1 MTQRSALPFYWIT
14 CCGSGRRSLTSR
26 RTRRAGGSCCGALM
40 NVRMPAPVSDEFLGV
55 QDAYLQEEIRRK
67 GITDLQELEPG
78 GAGDLSLAGG
88 TSPPCAATPSSTRPN
103 SQMLG
108 CFVPCH
114 GCIDNAI
121 HSFAGV
127 QLRLACQQLMQRQ
140 GHEEGT
146 GKAKITPAYNLPC
159 RYVLHT
165 VGPIITGRV
174 TGRDCQLLA
183 SCYRS
188 CLELAERSGCRSVAF
203 CCISAGGVSFSKLA
217 GGADCRRDGAGLQTR
232 TDKPHGGDLQCFS
245 GPGTTPSTDSYWDK
259 LDRLSEAF
267 AAADA
272 VLIGGGAGLS
282 TSAGFVYSGER
293 FERYFSEF
301 EKAYGFHDMYSGG
314 FYPYDSLEQYWPSG
328 AATSWSTAM
337 WIRPVRSTGS
347 CWSWCGTRTTLC

>member
-1 MTQRSALPFYWIT
+1 MMTQDERLIFLLRDLLAERKEYEDIPVPDSLSEKRRLLRS
-14 CCGSGRRSLTSR
+14 
-26 RTRRAGGSCCGALM
+26 LM
-40 NVRMPAPVSDEFLGV
+40 NVRPPVPVREDFLRV
-55 QDAYLQEEIRRK
+55 QDAYLVDRLAERGMTRLKDLTPVRPGLYLWQ
-67 GITDLQELEPG
+67 GDITT
-78 GAGDLSLAGG
+78 LAVDAIVN
-88 TSPPCAATPSSTRPN
+88 AAN

-146 GKAKITPAYNLPC
+146 GEAKITPAYNLPC

-203 CCISAGGVSFSKLA
+203 CCISTGEFHFPNRLA
-217 GGADCRRDGAGLQTR
+217 AQIAVETVRAYRQEQTNPMEVIFNVFRDQDHAIYRQLLG
-232 TDKPHGGDLQCFS
+232 
-245 GPGTTPSTDSYWDK
+245 
-259 LDRLSEAF
+259 
-267 AAADA
+267 
-272 VLIGGGAGLS
+272 
-282 TSAGFVYSGER
+282 
-293 FERYFSEF
+293 
-301 EKAYGFHDMYSGG
+301 
-314 FYPYDSLEQYWPSG
+314 
-328 AATSWSTAM
+328 
-337 WIRPVRSTGS
+337 
-347 CWSWCGTRTTLC
+347 